1 MKYLISMT
9 IGMLT
14 GAVAFLAL
22 LYYNPLLATTTL
34 SPLSVTDNQLMTLN
48 YSAVA
53 EDSLMYTNDG
63 ESLVDPYP
71 EKVLQLWEPP
81 IRLTEALVTV
91 LADGR
96 QQPAGIGIKFMS
108 DSEQT
113 RLLHGE
119 ALVDS
124 AWHIYLPGRGSLFV
138 EQTENHWSFLREI
151 VVPARWSNANS
162 WRGTWHGNVTM
173 GPGALGTARVVG
185 GSGEFSGVESDAVES
200 WSAKAYSVEQGPV
213 AMTGQLNIEIP
224 GVAGGGDRAP
234 VE

>member
-1 MKYLISMT
+1 MKYAISLA
-9 IGMLT
+9 IGILA
-14 GAVAFLAL
+14 GAAAFLGL
-22 LYYNPLLATTTL
+22 LYYNPFLTTTTL

-53 EDSLMYTNDG
+53 GDALIYTNDG
-63 ESLVDPYP
+63 DSLVNPHP

-81 IRLTEALVTV
+81 IRRTAAFVTV

-113 RLLHGE
+113 RLLNGE

-124 AWHIYLPGRGSLFV
+124 VWHIYVPGRGSLFI
-138 EQTENHWSFLREI
+138 EQTENYWSFLREI
-151 VVPARWSNANS
+151 VVPAYWSKVNS
-162 WRGTWHGNVTM
+162 WRGTWFGNVTV

-185 GSGEFSGVESDAVES
+185 GSGEFRTLESEAVES
-200 WSAKAYSVEQGPV
+200 LSARAYSVEQGPV
-213 AMTGQLNIEIP
+213 AMDGQLNIEIP
-224 GVAGGGDRAP
+224 GAASGGGDGS
-234 VE
+234 